1 MLPAEGAFCAPPC
14 FASYLLLSMSVVC
27 YPYLVHTGIIKS
39 KQVLF
44 LMQATRAKNMDAKK
58 VAMLLLALVMAS
70 VCVGTAQAYSYNVK
84 GCCCTE
90 FGEHEC
96 AAGLGCYSY
105 EGADPQCQDNTGVGL
120 STRCNPDCDT
130 ARE

>member
-1 MLPAEGAFCAPPC
+1 
-14 FASYLLLSMSVVC
+14 
-27 YPYLVHTGIIKS
+27 
-39 KQVLF
+39 
-44 LMQATRAKNMDAKK
+44 MDAKK

-90 FGEHEC
+90 YGEHEC
-96 AAGLGCYSY
+96 AAGLGCWSY
-105 EGADPQCQDNTGVGL
+105 KGAQAQCQENLGNSGVGI
-120 STRCNPDCDT
+120 STPCNQDCDT